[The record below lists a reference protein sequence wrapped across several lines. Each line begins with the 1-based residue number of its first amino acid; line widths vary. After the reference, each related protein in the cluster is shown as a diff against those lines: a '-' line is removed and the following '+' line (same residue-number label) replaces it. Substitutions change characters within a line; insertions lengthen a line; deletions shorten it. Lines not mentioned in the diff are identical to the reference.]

1 MTVITAIRRATAAD
15 LAAFKQIRL
24 EALRLEGENFGSAY
38 EDWEGLSD
46 EEWLRRMENPVFL
59 AFRDGEPVGISGLLR
74 ERGIKT
80 QHRALV
86 IMVYLRKD
94 VRGLGLA
101 KRLIDTIVDQAS
113 RDGIRQLELHVRA
126 ANAAAIRFY
135 EREGFTE
142 IGRIPAATIF
152 EGREVDEILMFRR
165 LEVADAGSTLNA
177 PASSES

>member
-1 MTVITAIRRATAAD
+1 MTTDIAIKRATAAE
-15 LAAFKQIRL
+15 LGAFKQIRL

-38 EDWEGLSD
+38 EELAGLSD
-46 EEWLRRMENPVFL
+46 AEWLRLLEIPVFL
-59 AFRDGEPVGISGLLR
+59 AFRNDEPVGISGLLR

-86 IMVYLRKD
+86 IMVYLRED
-94 VRGLGLA
+94 VRGSGLA
-101 KRLIDTIVDQAS
+101 KRLLDTVVGQAS

-135 EREGFTE
+135 EREGFVE

-165 LEVADAGSTLNA
+165 LEGADGTRA
-177 PASSES
+177 